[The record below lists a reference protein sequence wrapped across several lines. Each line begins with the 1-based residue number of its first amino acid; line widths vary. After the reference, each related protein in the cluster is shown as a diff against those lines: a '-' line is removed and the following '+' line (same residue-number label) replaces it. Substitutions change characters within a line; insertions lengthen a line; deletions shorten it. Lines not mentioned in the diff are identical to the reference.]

1 MRIIWDSE
9 FKQFEAQLS
18 AGESWTQDQQAVKAA
33 GFRTEGP
40 PRWHW
45 IAFRAAV
52 LTKLKESK
60 PASGLGITPEAL
72 GHYKRLLAQEEKN
85 AEVRKA
91 LKEARKAAE
100 KDKLESGPEIDW
112 DNIEP
117 GESKIRI
124 QYVPP
129 PAPSLLCSVCRT
141 PVYYYESQD
150 PPICLDCEF
159 EEF

>member
-1 MRIIWDSE
+1 MRIIWNSE
-9 FKQFEAQLS
+9 FKQFEAQLTP
-18 AGESWTQDQQAVKAA
+18 GEYWTQDQQAVKTA

-40 PRWHW
+40 PEWKW

-52 LTKLKESK
+52 LTKLRESK
-60 PASGLGITPEAL
+60 PVSGLSITPEAL
-72 GHYKRLLAQEEKN
+72 EHYKRLLAQEDRN

-91 LKEARKAAE
+91 LKEAKKAAE

-112 DNIEP
+112 EHVEP
-117 GESKIRI
+117 GESKIWN

-141 PVYYYESQD
+141 PIYFYESQD

>member
-18 AGESWTQDQQAVKAA
+18 NGESWAQDQQAVKAA

-40 PRWHW
+40 PCWRW

-52 LTKLKESK
+52 LEKLKSAN
-60 PASGLGITPEAL
+60 PASVITITPDAL
-72 GHYKRLLAQEEKN
+72 ANFNRLKAVEDAN
-85 AEVRKA
+85 AAVRKA
-91 LKEARKAAE
+91 LKEAKKAAE
-100 KDKLESGPEIDW
+100 KNRQESGPEIDW
-112 DNIEP
+112 EHVEP
-117 GESKIRI
+117 GESKIWN

-129 PAPSLLCSVCRT
+129 PPPSLLCSVCHT

-150 PPICLDCEF
+150 PPLCLDCEF

>member
-1 MRIIWDSE
+1 MRITWNPD

-18 AGESWTQDQQAVKAA
+18 AGEHWSGDQQAVKAA

-40 PRWHW
+40 PCWRW

-52 LTKLKESK
+52 LTKLRESK
-60 PASGLGITPEAL
+60 PASGIVITPEAL
-72 GHYKRLLAQEEKN
+72 EHYKRLLAQEDRN

-100 KDKLESGPEIDW
+100 KDKQESGPEIDW
-112 DNIEP
+112 DHVEP

-129 PAPSLLCSVCRT
+129 PPPSLLCSVCQT